1 MVKKVD
7 RESMSFKFRKLDDSP
22 GNHMKQVVKKWGK
35 ALEGLLEGMDT
46 TATQVE
52 LLAAV
57 ANLTKD
63 GDPVTQQDVAGFT
76 GRDKNTVSDVLRTL
90 EKKSYLTRS
99 TREGNMRSKYLVLTD
114 KGFGLVERALGEALR
129 IDERFFPD
137 DDDTRELK
145 RLLKKYLQ

>member
-1 MVKKVD
+1 MVKKID
-7 RESMSFKFRKLDDSP
+7 RESMSLKFRKLDDSP
-22 GNHMKQVVKKWGK
+22 GNYMKQVVKKWGK
-35 ALEGLLEGMDT
+35 ALEDLLEGMDT

-57 ANLTKD
+57 ANLTED
-63 GDPVTQQDVAGFT
+63 GNQVTQQDVAEFT

-90 EKKSYLTRS
+90 EKKGYLTRS
-99 TREGNMRSKYLVLTD
+99 IRESNMRSKYLVLTD
-114 KGFGLVERALGEALR
+114 EGFSLVERALGEALR

-137 DDDTRELK
+137 DDETRELK